1 MQHSNVVIRLWA
13 RWRCCSVCGS
23 CPELAAARRWFGG
36 VASLLT
42 PRLYC
47 CQHGRPL
54 SQDEET
60 NKVSTINT
68 GWEILTSQDDE
79 SKMIIFGPPTKLL
92 GSCNLYYFVKSDTYF
107 LLIIASHT
115 PRNIFCACVQFAF
128 VWQWLILP
136 APIIWQRYNVG
147 EMGWT
152 RGRMG
157 RLGFAWQSLY

>member
-1 MQHSNVVIRLWA
+1 MQHSDVVIRLWA

-54 SQDEET
+54 SEDKET

-68 GWEILTSQDDE
+68 AKMIQE
-79 SKMIIFGPPTKLL
+79 SKMIIFMPPNRPL
-92 GSCNLYYFVKSDTYF
+92 GIYNLYYFVKTDIYF
-107 LLIIASHT
+107 LLIIVSHT
-115 PRNIFCACVQFAF
+115 PRNIFCACAFAF
-128 VWQWLILP
+128 VLQWLILP

-157 RLGFAWQSLY
+157 RHGFAWQSHY